1 MGVIVDIFTSM
12 DISQL
17 CIIFSCVVVLHLK
30 TQILQSKQP
39 SLSVVSTQ
47 THEDYHFAD

>member
-1 MGVIVDIFTSM
+1 MGVIVDIFTCM

-17 CIIFSCVVVLHLK
+17 CIIFSCIVILHLK
-30 TQILQSKQP
+30 IQILQSKQP
-39 SLSVVSTQ
+39 SLSVVNTQ